1 MMKYIILTIN
11 AIFCLLLPTACS
23 GSGET
28 GEKTPETVAL
38 LQNLKQAERKGILFG
53 HHDDTAYGIGWEG
66 DNPFPGNHR
75 RYSCTS
81 GQVFSESESQC
92 IK

>member
-11 AIFCLLLPTACS
+11 AIFCSSCRLHVAEV
-23 GSGET
+23 ET
-28 GEKTPETVAL
+28 GGKTPETVAL

-66 DNPFPGNHR
+66 DKGRSDVKSVCGAYPG
-75 RYSCTS
+75 
-81 GQVFSESESQC
+81 
-92 IK
+92 